1 MVKGVNKQI
10 IEINSPKSP
19 YFERAVLFLKSG
31 RTALECTDETF
42 GEKELKEALISAEF
56 SEKLKK
62 LRRTILVLAL
72 LLAASIAIIASI
84 LVFCDIF

>member
-31 RTALECTDETF
+31 RTATDLKGETF
-42 GEKELKEALISAEF
+42 GEKELKEALITAEF
-56 SEKLKK
+56 SQKLQK
-62 LRRTILVLAL
+62 LRRVVLILAL
-72 LLAASIAIIASI
+72 LLALSIAIIASM
-84 LVFCDIF
+84 LLFCDIF